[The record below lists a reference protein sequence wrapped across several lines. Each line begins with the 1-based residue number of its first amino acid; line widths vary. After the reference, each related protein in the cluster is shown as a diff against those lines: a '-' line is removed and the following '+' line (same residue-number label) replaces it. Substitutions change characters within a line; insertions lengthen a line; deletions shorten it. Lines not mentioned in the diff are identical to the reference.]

1 MIDIVKIV
9 EQCYNKLPAN
19 WKNCPWVATDHG
31 RQVLQTEEQ
40 LDAYLAAYGEMH
52 IVKCR
57 AALQNFPCKS
67 TDEFSHHNY
76 EIFDWGC
83 GQGIATLTLLDFLRE
98 RGLLGR
104 LNAITLIE
112 PSAVA
117 LNRAQKWVQQNVGP
131 AIQVKAVNIG
141 IPQDENAVLNEVSCS
156 SQVSI
161 NLFSNILDFMA
172 CEENCITCIYEL
184 HDMCWPQI
192 FRKHTY

>member
-161 NLFSNILDFMA
+161 NLF
-172 CEENCITCIYEL
+172 
-184 HDMCWPQI
+184 
-192 FRKHTY
+192 